1 MIFGYIPNSAH
12 EELTLRP
19 QFRSVGRSPKEDLK
33 TEDIPLVVAVTPSS
47 PLTHLKPLVV
57 THSRLTLLVSGGS
70 LALVSLRER
79 AGSHWSRAASGG
91 FALLGRICGAVAV
104 AWQATHLCATSSTK
118 GLLAPPGAAL
128 YAKNWHYWAQIH
140 RNASTLTLSL
150 ERIPSQ
156 MKLAPCY
163 KLFTLLHC

>member
-1 MIFGYIPNSAH
+1 MAIFPNSAH

-19 QFRSVGRSPKEDLK
+19 QFRSVGRCPKEDLK
-33 TEDIPLVVAVTPSS
+33 TEDVPLGVAVTPSS
-47 PLTHLKPLVV
+47 PLTHLKPL
-57 THSRLTLLVSGGS
+57 SRLTLLVSGGS

-104 AWQATHLCATSSTK
+104 AWQATHLCASSTK

-128 YAKNWHYWAQIH
+128 YAKNWQSWAQIH

-150 ERIPSQ
+150 G
-156 MKLAPCY
+156 KLYYRYNQRRAIS
-163 KLFTLLHC
+163 FLHC